1 MAALLAAGH
10 ARLEGTIPPD
20 LIQLA
25 ADAISSGKL
34 KPTVYKLNYHEFE
47 VPNVCYS
54 ICDYFMAVSLRVQQK
69 FLVQI

>member
-1 MAALLAAGH
+1 MAALAAGY
-10 ARLEGTIPPD
+10 ALLEGTIPPD
-20 LIQLA
+20 LVQLA

-34 KPTVYKLNYHEFE
+34 RTTIYKLNYHEFE

-69 FLVQI
+69 SHVQI